1 MAVPRRGAVAD
12 LLGHPLLI
20 AALGA
25 MFAGYGGYVTGQA
38 TTNSRIEKIE
48 GDMNRID
55 TLERWAACATRHID
69 RLENGGAGPLPCVL
83 EAK

>member
-1 MAVPRRGAVAD
+1 MVVRRRGAMAD
-12 LLGHPLLI
+12 LLGHPLVV

-38 TTNSRIEKIE
+38 TTNARIEKIE
-48 GDMNRID
+48 ADRVRID
-55 TLERWAACATRHID
+55 ALERWAACATRHID

>member
-1 MAVPRRGAVAD
+1 MVARRVAAAE
-12 LLGHPLLI
+12 LLGHPLVV

-25 MFAGYGGYVTGQA
+25 IFAGYGGYVTGQA
-38 TTNSRIEKIE
+38 TTNARIEKIE
-48 GDMNRID
+48 ADRVRID
-55 TLERWAACATRHID
+55 ALERWAACATRHID